1 MASEPVRFQELVQE
15 SLRRHVKA
23 VNQCVEKKGTYFW
36 GKPTQYIFH
45 CQLEQ
50 V

>member
-1 MASEPVRFQELVQE
+1 MLSKDPERFKSLVQE

-23 VNQCVEKKGTYFW
+23 VNALADKGAWNFN
-36 GKPTQYIFH
+36 
-45 CQLEQ
+45 L